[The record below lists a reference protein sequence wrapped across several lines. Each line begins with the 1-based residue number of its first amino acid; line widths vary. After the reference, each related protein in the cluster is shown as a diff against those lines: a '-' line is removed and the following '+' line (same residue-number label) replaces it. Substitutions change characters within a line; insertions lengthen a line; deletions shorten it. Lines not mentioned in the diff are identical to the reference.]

1 MSRRVVLVRGLR
13 GFALVPALFLIV
25 IVGFLAAAGLRM
37 TMAQQQTVLVALQ
50 QARALA
56 AARAGI
62 DWQAYLALNGGG
74 SCGGGSLTLSETA
87 LAGYQVVVTCVAT
100 SFVDGNNTYFSYT
113 IASTATSGTYG
124 TPDFVQRV
132 VRASFTNEP

>member
-1 MSRRVVLVRGLR
+1 MSARGRFAPRSR

-25 IVGFLAAAGLRM
+25 VVALLAAVGLRS
-37 TMAQQQTVLVALQ
+37 TMAQQQTVLAALQ

-62 DWQAYLALNGGG
+62 DWQAYLALNGSG
-74 SCGGGSLTLSETA
+74 SCSGGTLSLTETA
-87 LAGYQVVVTCVAT
+87 LAGYQVVVTCTAT
-100 SFVDGNNTYFSYT
+100 AFVDGNNTYYSYT
-113 IASTATSGTYG
+113 IASTATTGTYG

-132 VRASFTNEP
+132 VRSTFTNEP